1 MINYVEEL
9 EVEAL
14 IAAPGC
20 PETLVQRMLRQSA
33 ADFYRD
39 TKAWR
44 TTTEAAPIIRGVR
57 EVELDIPANTS
68 MVMLFWAK
76 LNGEQLQLI
85 SSQHLTGLVGRPVA
99 IAIDGPGRT
108 VQLDK
113 VPEDS
118 FLRNG
123 LVARVAVAPTA
134 ALNDLPDE
142 LYAAHRD
149 GILYGAV
156 SRLLAMPN
164 VAWGNLLDAQVYGG
178 MASTAKHIAKRE
190 AESLQAP
197 VVRKVRYGGIQ

>member
-1 MINYVEEL
+1 MTNYVEEL

-20 PETLVQRMLRQSA
+20 PETLVRRMLRQSA
-33 ADFYRD
+33 VDFYRE

-44 TTTEAAPIIRGVR
+44 VTTEVAPVIKGNR

-149 GILYGAV
+149 GILYGAIT
-156 SRLLAMPN
+156 RLLAMPN
-164 VAWGNLLDAQVYGG
+164 VAWGNLLDAQVYAQ
-178 MASTAKHIAKRE
+178 MAEAVKRGARRE

-197 VVRKVRYGGIQ
+197 VARKVRYGGIQ

>member
-1 MINYVEEL
+1 MTDYVAEL

-33 ADFYRD
+33 SEFYRD

-44 TTTEAAPIIRGVR
+44 VTTEVSPVIRGIR
-57 EVELDIPANTS
+57 EVELDIPANTQLV
-68 MVMLFWAK
+68 MVYWAR
-76 LNGEQLQLI
+76 LDGEIIQLI
-85 SSQHLTGLVGRPVA
+85 SPRNILEADGKPRA
-99 IAIDGPGRT
+99 IAIDGFSRV

-113 VPEDS
+113 RPDES
-118 FLRNG
+118 MLRNG
-123 LVARVAVAPTA
+123 LVARVALAPSTS
-134 ALNDLPDE
+134 LLELPDE
-142 LYAAHRD
+142 LYQAHRD

-164 VAWGNLLDAQVYGG
+164 VAWANLQDAQVYAG
-178 MASTAKHIAKRE
+178 MAAAVKHSAKRE

-197 VVRKVRYGGIQ
+197 VVRKVSYGGI